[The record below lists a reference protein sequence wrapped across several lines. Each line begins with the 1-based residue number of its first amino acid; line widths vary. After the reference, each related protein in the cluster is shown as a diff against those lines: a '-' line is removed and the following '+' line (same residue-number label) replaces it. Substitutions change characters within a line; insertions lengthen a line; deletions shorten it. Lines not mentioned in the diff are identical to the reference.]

1 MNQQSKESILPKKG
15 LVNEILLKGMDEE
28 ERKQFTGS
36 YLRSKRV
43 LKKLHDYAEAGAA
56 RKLEDIDGPDSFQL
70 GAVRGDYMAWCS
82 GYRYAMRT
90 MQKLTRT

>member
-1 MNQQSKESILPKKG
+1 MIKAKESILPKKG
-15 LVNEILLKGMDEE
+15 LVNEALLKGMDDE

-43 LKKLHDYAEAGAA
+43 LKKLHDYAEVGAA
-56 RKLEDIDGPDSFQL
+56 HKLDLIDNPQSFEL
-70 GAVRGDYMAWCS
+70 GGARSEYVAWCS
-82 GYRYAMRT
+82 GFRYAMRT

>member
-1 MNQQSKESILPKKG
+1 MEQQTRESILPKRG
-15 LVNEILLKGMDEE
+15 LVNEALMKGMSDEE
-28 ERKQFTGS
+28 KKQFTGS

-56 RKLEDIDGPDSFQL
+56 RKLEDIDGPESFQL